1 MLCISLFLIC
11 QIPASRVIR
20 WNQFHF
26 FMHVNRKDRY
36 QKLPWCTDFSGYL
49 ADVSTYRNMY
59 IHIAVWALRVI
70 VADLLKTF
78 QSLVGVVYPY
88 FSILKSKPSFV
99 CLFICLFGYLFIYLF
114 TYLFICLFV
123 YLFIYCHYYYYFLIT
138 ITTKTEPDLTLWW
151 KTTIKPLQ

>member
-20 WNQFHF
+20 WNQFRF
-26 FMHVNRKDRY
+26 FMHVNWKDRY
-36 QKLPWCTDFSGYL
+36 QKLPRCTDFSGYL

-114 TYLFICLFV
+114 IYLLIYLFV
-123 YLFIYCHYYYYFLIT
+123 YLFIYLFIVIIT
-138 ITTKTEPDLTLWW
+138 IIFL
-151 KTTIKPLQ
+151 